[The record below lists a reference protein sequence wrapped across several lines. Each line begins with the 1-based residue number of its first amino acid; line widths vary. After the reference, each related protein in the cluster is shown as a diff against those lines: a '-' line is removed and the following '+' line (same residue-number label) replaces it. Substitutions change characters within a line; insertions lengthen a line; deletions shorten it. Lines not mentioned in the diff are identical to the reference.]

1 MTLLRTL
8 WPLSPSQWWRWRY
21 PDLWRGRSFDPHNA
35 QQVMSYAV
43 MRLPVERR
51 DVFLLNAVQALDYS
65 FIARHMGLSVDEVQ
79 ALFAAALVEVS
90 RAVDQIERHRPG
102 SRSLPNS
109 ERCDVRR

>member
-1 MTLLRTL
+1 MIPLRTL

-21 PDLWRGRSFDPHNA
+21 PELWRGRSFDPHSI
-35 QQVMSYAV
+35 QQVMSFAV

-90 RAVDQIERHRPG
+90 RTVDLIERSRPA
-102 SRSLPNS
+102 SHPLAKS
-109 ERCDVRR
+109 ERSDVR